1 MIADDS
7 NRASRAPR
15 RSRDDVVDAALELL
29 DRVGL
34 PDLSMRRLAEHLG
47 VQPSA
52 LYWHVENKQQ
62 LLAAVSGRILRP
74 LAAADAPSST
84 TLDGAARDLALRL
97 HDSLLAYRDGA
108 EVVSSSLA
116 LGLVEPP
123 AHAQLRA
130 VAVEHGAPASLADT
144 IADAIT
150 HFVVGFTFHQQ
161 QRRSADA
168 WGAAA
173 GTVAASAERVA
184 DGDDDG
190 FTAALDLIIAGATT
204 TILSRADAPDAANG
218 GATRHPAPRR

>member
-7 NRASRAPR
+7 NRGGRAPR

-62 LLAAVSGRILRP
+62 LLAAVSARILRP
-74 LAAADAPSST
+74 VSAADEAGTS
-84 TLDGAARDLALRL
+84 LDVAAREVAVRL

-123 AHAQLRA
+123 AHARLRA
-130 VAVEHGAPASLADT
+130 VALERGESASLADT
-144 IADAIT
+144 IADTVT

-168 WGAAA
+168 WGAAS
-173 GTVAASAERVA
+173 GDVAASPERIA
-184 DGDDDG
+184 ASDDDG
-190 FTAALDLIIAGATT
+190 FTAALDLIIAGVTT
-204 TILSRADAPDAANG
+204 VLAG
-218 GATRHPAPRR
+218 GATQHPAPR

>member
-7 NRASRAPR
+7 NRGGRAPR
-15 RSRDDVVDAALELL
+15 RSRDDVVDAALDLL

-34 PDLSMRRLAEHLG
+34 PDLSMRRLADHLG

-62 LLAAVSGRILRP
+62 LLAAVSARILGAVSADH
-74 LAAADAPSST
+74 AAGA
-84 TLDGAARDLALRL
+84 TLDVAARDVAVRL

-123 AHAQLRA
+123 ARARLRA
-130 VAVEHGAPASLADT
+130 VALERGEPAALADT
-144 IADAIT
+144 IGDAIT

-168 WGAAA
+168 WGAAS
-173 GTVAASAERVA
+173 GGVAASPERIA
-184 DGDDDG
+184 DGDDGDDDG
-190 FTAALDLIIAGATT
+190 FTAALDLIIAGVTT
-204 TILSRADAPDAANG
+204 VLAG
-218 GATRHPAPRR
+218 GATQHPAPRR

>member
-1 MIADDS
+1 M
-7 NRASRAPR
+7 
-15 RSRDDVVDAALELL
+15 VDAALELL

-62 LLAAVSGRILRP
+62 LLAAVSARILRP
-74 LAAADAPSST
+74 VSAADEAGTS
-84 TLDGAARDLALRL
+84 LDVAAREVAVRL

-123 AHAQLRA
+123 AHARLRA
-130 VAVEHGAPASLADT
+130 VALERGESASLADT
-144 IADAIT
+144 IADTVT

-168 WGAAA
+168 WGAAS
-173 GTVAASAERVA
+173 GDVAASPERIA
-184 DGDDDG
+184 ASDDDG
-190 FTAALDLIIAGATT
+190 FTAALDLIIAGVTT
-204 TILSRADAPDAANG
+204 VLAG
-218 GATRHPAPRR
+218 GATQHPAPR

>member
-7 NRASRAPR
+7 NRGGRAPR

-62 LLAAVSGRILRP
+62 LLAAVSARILRP
-74 LAAADAPSST
+74 VSADDEAGTS
-84 TLDGAARDLALRL
+84 LDVAARKVAVRL

-123 AHAQLRA
+123 VHARLRA
-130 VAVEHGAPASLADT
+130 VALERGESASLADT
-144 IADAIT
+144 IADTVT

-168 WGAAA
+168 WGAAS
-173 GTVAASAERVA
+173 GDVAASPARIA
-184 DGDDDG
+184 AGDDDG
-190 FTAALDLIIAGATT
+190 FTAALDLIIAGVTT
-204 TILSRADAPDAANG
+204 VLAG
-218 GATRHPAPRR
+218 GATQHPAPR

>member
-7 NRASRAPR
+7 NRGGRAPR

-52 LYWHVENKQQ
+52 LYRHVENKQQ
-62 LLAAVSGRILRP
+62 LLAAVSARILRP
-74 LAAADAPSST
+74 VSAADEAGT
-84 TLDGAARDLALRL
+84 NLDVAARDVAVRL

-123 AHAQLRA
+123 VHARLRA
-130 VAVEHGAPASLADT
+130 AAIERGEPSALADT
-144 IADAIT
+144 IADTVT

-168 WGAAA
+168 WGAAS
-173 GTVAASAERVA
+173 GDVAASPARIA
-184 DGDDDG
+184 AGDDDG
-190 FTAALDLIIAGATT
+190 FTAALDLIIAGVATV
-204 TILSRADAPDAANG
+204 LAG
-218 GATRHPAPRR
+218 GATQHPAPR

>member
-7 NRASRAPR
+7 NRGGRAPR

-62 LLAAVSGRILRP
+62 LLAAVSARILRP
-74 LAAADAPSST
+74 VSAADEAGTS
-84 TLDGAARDLALRL
+84 LDVAAREVAVRL

-123 AHAQLRA
+123 AHAHLRA
-130 VAVEHGAPASLADT
+130 VALERGESASLADT
-144 IADAIT
+144 IADTVT

-168 WGAAA
+168 WGAAS
-173 GTVAASAERVA
+173 GGVAASPERIA
-184 DGDDDG
+184 AGDDDG
-190 FTAALDLIIAGATT
+190 FTAALDLIIAGVTT
-204 TILSRADAPDAANG
+204 VLAG
-218 GATRHPAPRR
+218 GATQYPEPRR